1 MRNELIP
8 KVLKEYRKRNHYS
21 VKDVSIRLMEHDID
35 VAPKTIYGW
44 ESGQAQ
50 PTADTLLLLCEIYKI
65 PDILNSFGYDQ
76 PDDPAASLTYHE
88 REIIYAYRNRPE
100 LQHAVDILLG
110 WKTFFVLFF
119 PGFLQIQTGTRLFP
133 CISFY
138 FHRLQLCFKKYRIED
153 TLRFYGSSVKPFT
166 AGHY

>member
-65 PDILNSFGYDQ
+65 PDIPELFGYDQ
-76 PDDPAASLTYHE
+76 PDRSGSFPDLSSSVRSSTPTATALSYSM
-88 REIIYAYRNRPE
+88 RS
-100 LQHAVDILLG
+100 
-110 WKTFFVLFF
+110 TFCSDV
-119 PGFLQIQTGTRLFP
+119 IRYLFP
-133 CISFY
+133 VIQSD
-138 FHRLQLCFKKYRIED
+138 LCD
-153 TLRFYGSSVKPFT
+153 V
-166 AGHY
+166 

>member
-65 PDILNSFGYDQ
+65 PDILRAIKELTQGNISYMNSFGYDQ

-110 WKTFFVLFF
+110 
-119 PGFLQIQTGTRLFP
+119 
-133 CISFY
+133 C
-138 FHRLQLCFKKYRIED
+138 D
-153 TLRFYGSSVKPFT
+153 
-166 AGHY
+166 

>member
-88 REIIYAYRNRPE
+88 REIIYAYRNRIRAACGRHSARMR
-100 LQHAVDILLG
+100 LSI
-110 WKTFFVLFF
+110 
-119 PGFLQIQTGTRLFP
+119 LFP
-133 CISFY
+133 VIQSD
-138 FHRLQLCFKKYRIED
+138 LCD
-153 TLRFYGSSVKPFT
+153 V
-166 AGHY
+166 

>member
-35 VAPKTIYGW
+35 VAPKTIY
-44 ESGQAQ
+44 
-50 PTADTLLLLCEIYKI
+50 KI
-65 PDILNSFGYDQ
+65 PDILNFFGYDQ

-110 WKTFFVLFF
+110 
-119 PGFLQIQTGTRLFP
+119 
-133 CISFY
+133 C
-138 FHRLQLCFKKYRIED
+138 D
-153 TLRFYGSSVKPFT
+153 
-166 AGHY
+166 

>member
-35 VAPKTIYGW
+35 VAP
-44 ESGQAQ
+44 
-50 PTADTLLLLCEIYKI
+50 DTLLLLCEIYKI

-110 WKTFFVLFF
+110 
-119 PGFLQIQTGTRLFP
+119 
-133 CISFY
+133 C
-138 FHRLQLCFKKYRIED
+138 D
-153 TLRFYGSSVKPFT
+153 
-166 AGHY
+166 

>member
-88 REIIYAYRNRPE
+88 REIIYAYRNRLRNRAINRATFE
-100 LQHAVDILLG
+100 QDILA
-110 WKTFFVLFF
+110 
-119 PGFLQIQTGTRLFP
+119 IN
-133 CISFY
+133 SFS
-138 FHRLQLCFKKYRIED
+138 D
-153 TLRFYGSSVKPFT
+153 PDPD
-166 AGHY
+166 

>member
-88 REIIYAYRNRPE
+88 REIIYAYRNRRVAACGRHSARMR
-100 LQHAVDILLG
+100 LSI
-110 WKTFFVLFF
+110 
-119 PGFLQIQTGTRLFP
+119 LFP
-133 CISFY
+133 VIQSD
-138 FHRLQLCFKKYRIED
+138 LCD
-153 TLRFYGSSVKPFT
+153 V
-166 AGHY
+166 

>member
-110 WKTFFVLFF
+110 CDWVFC
-119 PGFLQIQTGTRLFP
+119 FL
-133 CISFY
+133 
-138 FHRLQLCFKKYRIED
+138 
-153 TLRFYGSSVKPFT
+153 
-166 AGHY
+166 

>member
-76 PDDPAASLTYHE
+76 PDDPAASLIMNVRSSTPTAIALSCSM
-88 REIIYAYRNRPE
+88 RS
-100 LQHAVDILLG
+100 
-110 WKTFFVLFF
+110 TFCSDAIKYFVS
-119 PGFLQIQTGTRLFP
+119 
-133 CISFY
+133 C
-138 FHRLQLCFKKYRIED
+138 D
-153 TLRFYGSSVKPFT
+153 TI
-166 AGHY
+166 

>member
-100 LQHAVDILLG
+100 VAACGRHSARMRLSI
-110 WKTFFVLFF
+110 
-119 PGFLQIQTGTRLFP
+119 LFP
-133 CISFY
+133 VIQSDLY
-138 FHRLQLCFKKYRIED
+138 D
-153 TLRFYGSSVKPFT
+153 M
-166 AGHY
+166 

>member
-1 MRNELIP
+1 MNYIKEYLNKIENGEIITSKR
-8 KVLKEYRKRNHYS
+8 VLKEYRKRNHYS

-50 PTADTLLLLCEIYKI
+50 PTADTLLLLCEIYNI

-110 WKTFFVLFF
+110 
-119 PGFLQIQTGTRLFP
+119 
-133 CISFY
+133 C
-138 FHRLQLCFKKYRIED
+138 D
-153 TLRFYGSSVKPFT
+153 
-166 AGHY
+166 

>member
-50 PTADTLLLLCEIYKI
+50 PTADTLLLL
-65 PDILNSFGYDQ
+65 DILNSFGYDQ

-110 WKTFFVLFF
+110 
-119 PGFLQIQTGTRLFP
+119 
-133 CISFY
+133 C
-138 FHRLQLCFKKYRIED
+138 D
-153 TLRFYGSSVKPFT
+153 
-166 AGHY
+166 

>member
-8 KVLKEYRKRNHYS
+8 KVLEYRKRNHYS

-110 WKTFFVLFF
+110 
-119 PGFLQIQTGTRLFP
+119 
-133 CISFY
+133 C
-138 FHRLQLCFKKYRIED
+138 D
-153 TLRFYGSSVKPFT
+153 
-166 AGHY
+166 

>member
-50 PTADTLLLLCEIYKI
+50 PTADTLLLLCEIYNI

-110 WKTFFVLFF
+110 
-119 PGFLQIQTGTRLFP
+119 
-133 CISFY
+133 C
-138 FHRLQLCFKKYRIED
+138 D
-153 TLRFYGSSVKPFT
+153 
-166 AGHY
+166 

>member
-8 KVLKEYRKRNHYS
+8 KVLKEYRKRKS
-21 VKDVSIRLMEHDID
+21 LLSERRIDQAGLEHDID

-110 WKTFFVLFF
+110 
-119 PGFLQIQTGTRLFP
+119 
-133 CISFY
+133 C
-138 FHRLQLCFKKYRIED
+138 D
-153 TLRFYGSSVKPFT
+153 
-166 AGHY
+166 

>member
-76 PDDPAASLTYHE
+76 PDGS
-88 REIIYAYRNRPE
+88 
-100 LQHAVDILLG
+100 G
-110 WKTFFVLFF
+110 SF
-119 PGFLQIQTGTRLFP
+119 PDL
-133 CISFY
+133 S
-138 FHRLQLCFKKYRIED
+138 
-153 TLRFYGSSVKPFT
+153 
-166 AGHY
+166 

>member
-21 VKDVSIRLMEHDID
+21 VKDVSNRLMEHDID

-65 PDILNSFGYDQ
+65 PDILNSFGRHS
-76 PDDPAASLTYHE
+76 ARMRLS
-88 REIIYAYRNRPE
+88 I
-100 LQHAVDILLG
+100 
-110 WKTFFVLFF
+110 
-119 PGFLQIQTGTRLFP
+119 LFP
-133 CISFY
+133 VIQSD
-138 FHRLQLCFKKYRIED
+138 LCD
-153 TLRFYGSSVKPFT
+153 V
-166 AGHY
+166 

>member
-21 VKDVSIRLMEHDID
+21 VKDVSIRLM
-35 VAPKTIYGW
+35 

-110 WKTFFVLFF
+110 
-119 PGFLQIQTGTRLFP
+119 
-133 CISFY
+133 C
-138 FHRLQLCFKKYRIED
+138 D
-153 TLRFYGSSVKPFT
+153 
-166 AGHY
+166 

>member
-50 PTADTLLLLCEIYKI
+50 PTADTLLLLVR
-65 PDILNSFGYDQ
+65 DIQNPG
-76 PDDPAASLTYHE
+76 H
-88 REIIYAYRNRPE
+88 PE
-100 LQHAVDILLG
+100 LL
-110 WKTFFVLFF
+110 
-119 PGFLQIQTGTRLFP
+119 RLRP
-133 CISFY
+133 A
-138 FHRLQLCFKKYRIED
+138 R
-153 TLRFYGSSVKPFT
+153 
-166 AGHY
+166 